1 MVPAKAGSSSGA
13 MAARTP
19 RAAAAAAASILSP
32 TPRALGS
39 TGTPVL
45 AECPGNDDELER
57 RQRRRSR
64 AVDSSLQGLG
74 SPSLRYG
81 QCAGPGL
88 RGERG
93 HRPRRGQRGHRHC

>member
-1 MVPAKAGSSSGA
+1 

-19 RAAAAAAASILSP
+19 RAAAAAATATTSLLSP

-45 AECPGNDDELER
+45 AECPGNDDETER

-74 SPSLRYG
+74 SPLLR
-81 QCAGPGL
+81 
-88 RGERG
+88 
-93 HRPRRGQRGHRHC
+93 

>member
-1 MVPAKAGSSSGA
+1 

-19 RAAAAAAASILSP
+19 RAAAAAAASFLSP

-45 AECPGNDDELER
+45 TECPGNDDERER

-74 SPSLRYG
+74 SPSLR
-81 QCAGPGL
+81 
-88 RGERG
+88 
-93 HRPRRGQRGHRHC
+93 